1 MPTNPD
7 DFYSDIFDQQDR
19 DSQSVLRQSMYV
31 GAQSE
36 PDAAASDLKIAESTG
51 VPAQVVSRNKERVK
65 QVNNVDKIDYGYLID
80 HNPKVSDW
88 IKDTKNASVSH
99 DDIDNLMEHEN
110 VVKKYNVFDSFWKS
124 LNSGAAAGN
133 AMIARAPAAMV
144 DAVLLPGNLWLK
156 AFGQSDKQVRSPEW
170 LRNNDVAN
178 FYDAQQ
184 EAWSVPE
191 LDRSIVE
198 QVKQGD
204 FAGAGK
210 TLFSQLVANAP
221 QQAVIIA
228 SAMTGRPVMGLGYA
242 GVTAAS
248 GANKTAQES
257 DVDPASATIDA
268 VTQGTIEAAFERL
281 GTFGVFKKWESAI
294 AKAVGKQSAKQV
306 IKEFGKTMAYST
318 MAEGNEELWTQAGQD
333 FTDYITGV
341 NPDGLKGI
349 LQRSIDAGI
358 VGAASGG
365 AMTAPAAT
373 ASGINLG
380 RQMRQAEQTKDFYL
394 SLGNTVE
401 SSKLRERLPEKHR
414 QYVESL
420 VKDSPIESIYVPVDV
435 WDMFMQSKNV
445 DPAVVA
451 NEVGINQE
459 YDNAKDTGTDI
470 KIPLATWANKVVGT
484 EYYQGLADDIKF
496 DPQGQTVNEVKVEQ
510 ETIKAEVEAANAA
523 AKPVEQAQV
532 DSSQV
537 VADKVAEQLKS
548 TGQFSDK
555 DVKHLSSL
563 WGSFAKSFGER
574 IGIDPLEFFNQ
585 NPLSVSTQE
594 INADS
599 KDQTLEQSKQKY
611 RVAFE
616 IDGKVYEGNP
626 GEIHAQLID
635 RLPKDVQKKY
645 FDDEENQG
653 FMSGFVDDS
662 GEFQTRGDIQM
673 RTGKVPNVEI
683 INDYFIKQGG
693 INDTTAP
700 QVPEQGQAGKAEE
713 VFEQRA
719 EATSVVSY
727 VKDGKKYYTKLT
739 PKELEFLKDEVRNI
753 PQGKGGES
761 QIHLDANTESLKR
774 QGVEISRGE
783 FIRGHSQAKGIFKSV
798 MFQNRSQDIGNL
810 TNEIKKYKSFKE
822 FSKDY
827 ELLYHGG
834 SENIIGDKLFNNA
847 RVSGEV
853 NKENLGTGSDYGGIF
868 FTPERSFAETFSS
881 HSPSG
886 KGKVHTFLVNKS
898 NIFDPENTRHQRKLN
913 EFIGKYYIDQDGEK
927 VEFTKQM
934 YDFIFPKFDDGKRY
948 MDWATFDGN
957 ILEAIGF
964 NGARVIENYD
974 NDEGH
979 LWTTVLFRGG
989 ENSPHWLIPEGSTIE
1004 DIYNDAINNKLFQ
1017 NQENPL
1023 GAIIFGKQGG
1033 FDMRLLKDMNYS
1045 TFLHETGHAFLEIL
1059 RRNSAHAEIKEM
1071 SDAVLKWFGVE
1082 SWDKVDRKHHEQ
1094 WAQGFEKYLFEG
1106 KAPSQPLRN
1115 AFARF
1120 RVWLISVYKTMT
1132 NIGVE
1137 LSDEIRGV
1145 MDRMLATDEEIAL
1158 AEMQHG
1164 TLGMIQNPIEIL
1176 GEEKGQRYL
1185 DAIMESKQ
1193 EAEATMQL
1201 KLMEEYQRERKS
1213 WWIDEYKKVREEVA
1227 KEVNV
1232 RREQMALSIL
1242 QKGEMPDGTPVRD
1255 DLVGLKI
1262 NTKDLIQH
1270 YAAKHDEN
1278 VIPTDY
1284 SGMESEFNV
1293 EMLQSSINDIL
1304 EFREQVGKI
1313 KKYADD
1319 YLKEELDKLPKRYLT
1334 SNKFAKTLDEV
1345 ASDLGFE
1352 SDQALLNKIIYN
1364 EESYIKLKDELI
1376 SAKKELRSIQ
1386 KSNRLDKYAS
1396 IKESMRS
1403 LPHGITNKN
1412 GISVDVV
1419 AQLFGYSSPDE
1430 FLDVMSRTKN
1440 RNELIKEISTQK
1452 MNDTYGEIYG
1462 DKQEMAEQ
1470 ANQAIHNDKRE
1481 QVLRME
1487 LDYLASQH
1495 KPVMKDLIRTVSA
1508 RIPSKQ
1514 DIKKYAGEIIG
1525 RTPLREISPYRFRL
1539 AERRAAK
1546 EAGALFAQGKFEE
1559 ALNAKRRELLN
1570 YELYRESNEA
1580 QENVKK
1586 SLKNFKNIFKSDDKL
1601 SKSRDL
1607 DYVNAAR
1614 SILGLY
1620 GIGNSEDDPY
1630 NHINKT
1636 KAYEPEVYET
1646 LVALVDAASENY
1658 GNYESITYD
1667 QFVNMK
1673 QAVEAIWDISRRS
1686 RQIQINDQKV
1696 ELDDVRQ
1703 HLIDRIGE
1711 LIKPSDKQKYTKS
1724 ASDNDKFVRALMGAR
1739 AQARRVESWVDVM
1752 DGGNSKGW
1760 FTQAIWNPV
1769 IEGTQ
1774 AFRIKNREYTQKFLD
1789 IIKPLEKTLIKND
1802 IVSHELGHIFRSKAE
1817 LLGAMLHTGNESNLS
1832 KLLRGRGWGMYSEDG
1847 TLDRSR
1853 WDAFILRMQEQGILT
1868 KADYDFI
1875 QSIWDLFEELKPAA
1889 QKAHKEMYGFYFNEI
1904 TKDEFMTPWG
1914 KYRGGYA
1921 PAIVDPFISEDAA
1934 IRQEKEQSENAN
1946 NSYMF
1951 PTTGRGFTKQRV
1963 ERYAAPLAID
1973 LRLVP
1978 QHINKVLRFTHIEPR
1993 VKDVGRLIRNPEFR
2007 EVLRDLDPTV
2017 GQNMLAPW
2025 LQRAAQQMVE
2035 MPDRGPAGWKLWR
2048 ELRTRSGLN
2057 IMAGNVIN
2065 TLQQFTGL
2073 SIAKVKVKPQYLRNS
2088 LWNYMHNPKQVAS
2101 DVVEQSDFM
2110 KTRTTTHIIEV
2121 QRNIDELLLNQNNYE
2136 KAIEYARKHGYFLQV
2151 GTQNIVD
2158 MVVWPAAYDQSV
2170 AQGNEHN
2177 QAVRDADAAVRL
2189 TQGDFSPENV
2199 SNIEAGTA
2207 FFRAFTMFYSYFNM
2221 QANLLG
2227 TEFSKVARDLGLKR
2241 GAGRMFYVYLF
2252 GFMIPAVVSEL
2263 IMKSLSGE
2271 DWDKDDDG
2279 YMDDVLAMFFG
2290 AQFRTATAM
2299 LPFVGQALNVAVNK
2313 FNKKWYDD
2321 DIRTSPAITMIE
2333 SAVSSPHSVYKALFD
2348 DGSKRSAIR
2357 DVLSLIGLLTG
2368 APVMPLS
2375 KPLGYLS
2382 DVSEGN
2388 VFPED
2393 NLDFTRGLITGRSGK

>member
-1 MPTNPD
+1 MATNPD
-7 DFYSDIFDQQDR
+7 EFYSDIFDQQDK

-36 PDAAASDLKIAESTG
+36 PDAAASDLKLSQSTG
-51 VPAQVVSRNKERVK
+51 LPPQVVARNKERVK
-65 QVNNVDKIDYGYLID
+65 QVDGVDSIDYGYLID
-80 HNPKVSDW
+80 NNPKVSDW
-88 IKDTKNASVSH
+88 IKDTQNASVSR
-99 DDIDNLMEHEN
+99 DDLDNLMKHEN
-110 VVKKYNVFDSFWKS
+110 EVKKYNIFQSFWKS

-133 AMIARAPAAMV
+133 AMMARTPAALV
-144 DAVLLPGNLWLK
+144 DVAMLPGNLWLK

-170 LRNNDVAN
+170 LRNNDVAQ

-184 EAWSVPE
+184 EAWKVPE
-191 LDRSIVE
+191 LDKSIVE
-198 QVKQGD
+198 QVKLGD
-204 FAGAGK
+204 YAGAGK

-228 SAMTGRPVMGLGYA
+228 SAMSGRPVFGLGYA
-242 GVTAAS
+242 GTQAAA
-248 GANKTAQES
+248 GANKVAQES
-257 DVDPASATIDA
+257 GVDPASATIDA
-268 VTQGTIEAAFERL
+268 VAQGTIEAGFERM

-333 FTDYITGV
+333 FVDYVTGV
-341 NPDGLKGI
+341 NPDAMKGI
-349 LQRSIDAGI
+349 IQRSIDAGI

-380 RQMRQAEQTKDFYL
+380 RQIRQAEQTREFYL

-401 SSKLRERLPEKHR
+401 SSKLRERMPEKHR
-414 QYVESL
+414 EYVESL
-420 VKDSPIESIYVPVDV
+420 VKDSPIENIYVPIDAWDV
-435 WDMFMQSKNV
+435 FMQSKNF

-459 YDNAKDTGTDI
+459 YDNAKETGTDI
-470 KIPLATWANKVVGT
+470 RIPLAAWANKVVGT

-496 DPQGQTVNEVKVEQ
+496 DPSGQTVNEVKVEQ
-510 ETIKAEVEAANAA
+510 ERIKTEMEQVNQQAQAEVTPQDN
-523 AKPVEQAQV
+523 
-532 DSSQV
+532 SQV
-537 VADKVAEQLKS
+537 VADKVAEQLKA

-555 DVKHLSSL
+555 DVKHLSNL
-563 WGSFAKSFGER
+563 WGSFTRAFGER
-574 IGIDPLEFFNQ
+574 VGLGPLEFFNI
-585 NPLSVSTQE
+585 NPVTVTKTEGLGNDTTKAPVPEQGQAGQTEEGLDAQGKE
-594 INADS
+594 ILN
-599 KDQTLEQSKQKY
+599 QQKY
-611 RVAFE
+611 RVAFD
-616 IDGKVYEGNP
+616 IDGKVYEGRV
-626 GEIHAQLID
+626 GEIHAQLFEK
-635 RLPKDVQKKY
+635 LPNEVQEKY
-645 FDDEENQG
+645 NSDIENQG
-653 FMSGFVDDS
+653 FMSGFVDDG
-662 GEFQTRGDIQM
+662 GEFQTRGDIEM
-673 RTGKVPNVEI
+673 RTGRVPNVEI
-683 INDYFIKQGG
+683 VNDNFIKGK
-693 INDTTAP
+693 TTLNQPAS
-700 QVPEQGQAGKAEE
+700 
-713 VFEQRA
+713 
-719 EATSVVSY
+719 SVISY
-727 VKDGKKYYTKLT
+727 VKDGKKYFTRLSQKELDSLVDEVKNIPT
-739 PKELEFLKDEVRNI
+739 PKK
-753 PQGKGGES
+753 GES
-761 QIHLDANTESLKR
+761 QIHLDADTESLRR
-774 QGVEISRGE
+774 QGVELSRSD
-783 FIRGHSQAKGIFKSV
+783 FMKGHSQAKKV
-798 MFQNRSQDIGNL
+798 LFQ
-810 TNEIKKYKSFKE
+810 
-822 FSKDY
+822 
-827 ELLYHGG
+827 
-834 SENIIGDKLFNNA
+834 ENI
-847 RVSGEV
+847 
-853 NKENLGTGSDYGGIF
+853 
-868 FTPERSFAETFSS
+868 
-881 HSPSG
+881 
-886 KGKVHTFLVNKS
+886 
-898 NIFDPENTRHQRKLN
+898 
-913 EFIGKYYIDQDGEK
+913 
-927 VEFTKQM
+927 
-934 YDFIFPKFDDGKRY
+934 
-948 MDWATFDGN
+948 
-957 ILEAIGF
+957 
-964 NGARVIENYD
+964 
-974 NDEGH
+974 
-979 LWTTVLFRGG
+979 
-989 ENSPHWLIPEGSTIE
+989 
-1004 DIYNDAINNKLFQ
+1004 
-1017 NQENPL
+1017 NPL

-1033 FDMRLLKDMNYS
+1033 FDIRLLKDMNYS

-1059 RRNSAHAEIKEM
+1059 RRNAGHEDIKPM
-1071 SDAVLKWFGVE
+1071 SDAVLKWLGIE
-1082 SWDKVDRKHHEQ
+1082 SWDKLERKHHEQ

-1106 KAPSQPLRN
+1106 KAPSQSLRN

-1120 RVWLISVYKTMT
+1120 RVWLISVYKTLA

-1145 MDRMLATDEEIAL
+1145 MDRMLATDDEIAL
-1158 AEMQHG
+1158 AETQQG
-1164 TLGMIQNPIEIL
+1164 TLGMIQNPVEIL
-1176 GEEKGQRYL
+1176 GQDKGQRYL
-1185 DAIMESKQ
+1185 DAIMESKR

-1227 KEVNV
+1227 KEVNA
-1232 RREQMALSIL
+1232 RPEQIALSIL
-1242 QKGEMPDGTPVRD
+1242 QKSEMPDGSPVRD
-1255 DLVGLKI
+1255 DLVGIKI
-1262 NTKDLIQH
+1262 NTKDLIQ
-1270 YAAKHDEN
+1270 YYGVKHDEN
-1278 VIPTDY
+1278 VIPADY
-1284 SGMESEFNV
+1284 KGMEADFNV
-1293 EMLQSSINDIL
+1293 EMLESRIKDII
-1304 EFREQVGKI
+1304 EFREEVGKI
-1313 KKYADD
+1313 RKYEND

-1334 SNKFAKTLDEV
+1334 SNKFAKTLDEA

-1352 SDQALLNKIIYN
+1352 SDQALLDKIIYN
-1364 EESYIKLKDELI
+1364 EELFIRLKDDLI
-1376 SAKKELRSIQ
+1376 EAKKELRSIQ
-1386 KSNRLDKYAS
+1386 KSNRIEKYS
-1396 IKESMRS
+1396 EIKKSMQA
-1403 LPHGITNKN
+1403 LPRGITGKN

-1419 AQLFGYSSPDE
+1419 AQLFGHSSVED
-1430 FLDVMSRTKN
+1430 FLDVLSRTRN
-1440 RNELIKEISTQK
+1440 RNELIKEIATQK

-1514 DIKKYAGEIIG
+1514 DVKKYAGQIIG
-1525 RTPLREISPYRFRL
+1525 NTPLREISPYKYRL

-1546 EAGALFAQGKFEE
+1546 EAGALFAQGNFEE
-1559 ALNAKRRELLN
+1559 ALNAKRKELLN
-1570 YELYRESNEA
+1570 YELYREATEA
-1580 QENVKK
+1580 QETVKK
-1586 SLKNFKNIFKSDDKL
+1586 SLKNFKNVFKSDDKL

-1620 GIGNSEDDPY
+1620 GIGSSEDDPY
-1630 NHINKT
+1630 NHIEKT
-1636 KAYEPEVYET
+1636 KAYEPEVYDT

-1658 GNYESITYD
+1658 GNYESVTFN
-1667 QFVNMK
+1667 QFMNMK
-1673 QAVEAIWDISRRS
+1673 QAVDAIWDISRRS
-1686 RQIQINDQKV
+1686 RQIQINDEKV
-1696 ELDDVRQ
+1696 ELDDVRS
-1703 HLIDRIGE
+1703 HLINRINE
-1711 LIKPSDKQKYTKS
+1711 LIKPSEKQKYTKS
-1724 ASDNDKFVRALMGAR
+1724 ASDNDKFVRAVMGAR

-1752 DGGNSKGW
+1752 DGGNTKGW

-1774 AFRIKNREYTQKFLD
+1774 EFRIKNREYTQKFLD
-1789 IIKPLEKTLIKND
+1789 IIRPIEKSLVKKD
-1802 IVSHELGHIFRSKAE
+1802 IISQELNHIFRSKAE

-1832 KLLRGRGWGMYSEDG
+1832 KLLRGRGWGMFLEDG

-1853 WDAFILRMQEQGILT
+1853 WDAFILRMQEQGIIT
-1868 KADYDFI
+1868 KEDYDFI
-1875 QSIWDLFEELKPAA
+1875 QSIWDLFEELKPQA

-1921 PAIVDPFISEDAA
+1921 PAIVDPFFSEDAA
-1934 IRQEKEQSENAN
+1934 IRQEKEDSEKIN

-2017 GQNMLAPW
+2017 GQNMLSPW
-2025 LQRAAQQMVE
+2025 LQRAAQQIVE
-2035 MPDRGPAGWKLWR
+2035 TPDRGPAGWRLWR
-2048 ELRTRSGLN
+2048 ELRVRSGLN

-2073 SIAKVKVKPQYLRNS
+2073 SISAVKVKPQYLRNS
-2088 LWNYMHNPKQVAS
+2088 MWNYMRNPKEVAAT
-2101 DVVEQSDFM
+2101 VVEQSDFM

-2136 KAIEYARKHGYFLQV
+2136 KAIEYAKKHGYFLQV

-2170 AQGNEHN
+2170 AQGNSHD
-2177 QAVRDADAAVRL
+2177 QAVRDADSAVRL

-2227 TEFSKVARDLGLKR
+2227 TEFSKVARELGLKR

-2279 YMDDVLAMFFG
+2279 YMDEILAMFFG
-2290 AQFRTATAM
+2290 AQFKTATAM

-2333 SAVSSPHSVYKALFD
+2333 SAVSAPHSVYKAIFD
-2348 DGSKRSAIR
+2348 EGNKRTAIR
-2357 DVLSLIGLLTG
+2357 DVLSLIGLMTG
-2368 APVMPLS
+2368 APVAPLS
-2375 KPLGYLS
+2375 KPIGYLS

-2388 VFPED
+2388 VYPE
-2393 NLDFTRGLITGRSGK
+2393 NPLDFTRGLLTGRSGK